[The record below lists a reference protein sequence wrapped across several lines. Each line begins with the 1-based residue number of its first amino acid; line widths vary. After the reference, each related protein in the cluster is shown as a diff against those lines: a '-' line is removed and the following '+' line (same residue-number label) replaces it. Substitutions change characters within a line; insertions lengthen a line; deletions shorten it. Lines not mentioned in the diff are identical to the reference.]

1 MSRTDRC
8 IRHPDNTSH
17 ESASIPWKTIRGN
30 NDINV
35 LWELFGQ
42 VKEGKVD
49 ERLFQTALNIK
60 SVGKGKLSIVLFYAN
75 PERYVPL
82 DSNTSSYLR
91 SKKLGYT
98 YDSFASYNEL
108 SEKIV
113 KTLGKRPWEISYEAY
128 NYTPESDSSS
138 IGSIRTLFEK
148 LEDELEDDM
157 DYHIFYRGQ
166 SDKSFGLIPSSI
178 SREILKSKMKIEFSE
193 ILSLKVRLI
202 SKGVHLPLR
211 SWSRCSITPCRHAS
225 WILLQILW

>member
-1 MSRTDRC
+1 MDKKFTWIPIYKKLSDWLIEQKKNQPKLIDTLKEIGITGFRDGSERGKEIALEEIDPFTFFSYLNKFHSDERRVEILQGLRRKLNLNCPKPTDVSG
-8 IRHPDNTSH
+8 IPTIHPMKVHLFPHKSTRNKH
-17 ESASIPWKTIRGN
+17 
-30 NDINV
+30 DINV
-35 LWELFGQ
+35 LWELFRQ

-60 SVGKGKLSIVLFYAN
+60 SVGKGKLSIVLFYVN

-128 NYTPESDSSS
+128 NYTPES
-138 IGSIRTLFEK
+138 
-148 LEDELEDDM
+148 
-157 DYHIFYRGQ
+157 
-166 SDKSFGLIPSSI
+166 
-178 SREILKSKMKIEFSE
+178 
-193 ILSLKVRLI
+193 LSLIHI
-202 SKGVHLPLR
+202 SEP
-211 SWSRCSITPCRHAS
+211 TRH
-225 WILLQILW
+225 